1 MHHDHILSICIQDEV
16 LSHFVGYVV
25 KNSRL
30 EDPHSMHLTFSKPF
44 PCAIY
49 QITSDEVRVAAELPA
64 DSIPSM
70 ANGEMV
76 NFLRKTLAPQVRIQG
91 IIRSFFDFKC

>member
-1 MHHDHILSICIQDEV
+1 M
-16 LSHFVGYVV
+16 LSHFVGFVV

-30 EDPHSMHLTFSKPF
+30 EDPHSMHLTFCKPF
-44 PCAIY
+44 PCVIY

-70 ANGEMV
+70 ANGDMV
-76 NFLRKTLAPQVRIQG
+76 NFLKKTVAPQVRIQG
-91 IIRSFFDFKC
+91 IIRSFFDFEWCNSVYIT